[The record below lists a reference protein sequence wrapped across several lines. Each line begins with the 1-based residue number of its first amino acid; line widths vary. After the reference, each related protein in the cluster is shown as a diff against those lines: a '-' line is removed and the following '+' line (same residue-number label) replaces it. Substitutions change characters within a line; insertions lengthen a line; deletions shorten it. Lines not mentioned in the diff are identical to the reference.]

1 VGQQE
6 DSAVLSTL
14 MKFVGIMAVGAVF
27 IYFLAGSMGGSDD
40 ATGGSDSMDKAVE
53 ERIAPVAKVQVAG
66 DKPASAAPAKL
77 SGKDVYTNAC
87 FACHGTGAA
96 GAPKV
101 GDKAA
106 WTARIG
112 QGDDKLYSNAI
123 NGFTGS
129 TGVMPAKGGRA
140 DMSDD
145 AIKAAVDYMVEQSK

>member
-1 VGQQE
+1 MGQQE

-27 IYFLAGSMGGSDD
+27 IYFLAGSMSGSDNGGMAD
-40 ATGGSDSMDKAVE
+40 AKMDKSVE

-66 DKPASAAPAKL
+66 DAPVAAAPAKL
-77 SGKDVYTNAC
+77 SGKDVYDQAC
-87 FACHGTGAA
+87 AACHSTGAA

-101 GDKAA
+101 ADVAA

-112 QGDDKLYSNAI
+112 QGNAKLYSNAL

-129 TGVMPAKGGRA
+129 TGTMPAKGGRA

-145 AIKAAVDYMVEQSK
+145 AIKAAVDYMVAESK